1 MSDFLP
7 RVLYRR
13 STAKEYIIL
22 TTLLMNSI
30 VAATTA
36 LLAMLSNPR
45 PSTLEMKK
53 KKSKDTLACQGHV
66 GRCSAMNCSYYC
78 LDSFQ
83 SINFAEILGN
93 PISSK
98 LFRDHS
104 DLSLTP
110 TRLSSTSALA

>member
-1 MSDFLP
+1 
-7 RVLYRR
+7 VLYRR

-53 KKSKDTLACQGHV
+53 KK
-66 GRCSAMNCSYYC
+66 
-78 LDSFQ
+78 
-83 SINFAEILGN
+83 
-93 PISSK
+93 
-98 LFRDHS
+98 
-104 DLSLTP
+104 
-110 TRLSSTSALA
+110 